1 MIFGVLSAIAL
12 GIGIT
17 GTAHDLINQ
26 DAVAPQ
32 GEPVIQVQEVRQDT
46 GADDG
51 ESSIGLAEK
60 DSSGKQ

>member
-51 ESSIGLAEK
+51 ESER
-60 DSSGKQ
+60 